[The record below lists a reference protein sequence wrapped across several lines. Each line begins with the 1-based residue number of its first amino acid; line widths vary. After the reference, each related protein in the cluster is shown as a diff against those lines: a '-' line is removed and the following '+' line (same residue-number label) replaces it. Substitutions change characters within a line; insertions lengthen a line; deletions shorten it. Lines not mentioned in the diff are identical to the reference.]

1 MNARD
6 VNILEHI
13 IGYCEEITQTIKN
26 FDDKSE
32 TLKVNH
38 IYKNAVS
45 MCVLQI
51 GELTTH
57 LSKVFVDKH
66 TEIPW
71 SNIKRMRDIAAHH
84 YGKFSMEKLHE
95 TIVFDI
101 PALRSYC
108 QNLLDSE

>member
-1 MNARD
+1 MNVRD
-6 VNILEHI
+6 INVLEHI
-13 IGYCEEITQTIKN
+13 IGYCEEIAQTIKS
-26 FDDKSE
+26 FDDKLE
-32 TLKVNH
+32 TLKANH
-38 IYKNAVS
+38 IYKNAAS

-57 LSKVFVDKH
+57 LSKDFVGKN

-95 TIVFDI
+95 TIMFDI
-101 PALRSYC
+101 PALKVYC
-108 QNLLDSE
+108 QNLLDRQ